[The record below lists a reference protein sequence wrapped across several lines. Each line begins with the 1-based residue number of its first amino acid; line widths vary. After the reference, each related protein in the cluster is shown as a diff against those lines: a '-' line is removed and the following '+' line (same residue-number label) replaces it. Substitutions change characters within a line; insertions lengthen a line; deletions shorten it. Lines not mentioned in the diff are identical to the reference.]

1 MYFQA
6 VDDCWR
12 RCRPHHHRGCTDC
25 AIAVPGGKPP
35 PRARKTYVREIPRRH
50 RPAGRPQYPHPAPGQ
65 ALVANL
71 PRRPAWRLVSAGA
84 EIREGQEPHGGRST
98 LPHRGDPGGLPA
110 DAVRGCR
117 RCRRAGGRLP
127 AGVAGAPA
135 APEAGAGVL
144 PRRGQSHA
152 PRPDRAGAADRRAAP
167 AAGGGTAHHAVV
179 NAWFA
184 ASRIALTSFIRA
196 TVRPASIEQLVD
208 VVLGV
213 ALAVELRA
221 VEQELPL
228 ALGAVALAVVEE
240 AFEIALVHDIGE
252 ARDARLDML
261 ERLHHFGDALAG
273 DVLER
278 AGLEDDHHLLV
289 DQRLVGDRIAGVGG
303 HHGLGT
309 FHDRVGRLLGRLDD
323 GAELLAGQRDAAVLE
338 VVDLQHPDLLPHR
351 LDVLRD
357 LAQLAIDPGVHGMK
371 EALQR
376 LGRDFRQL
384 DDVVKRDVV
393 ALLAQKVDQAVE
405 MAGFHPWHRASP
417 VQAPVIDGPAP
428 PCAVRTFLILRGLLS
443 ARRRTRGPPRRLTR
457 RTPPR

>member
-84 EIREGQEPHGGRST
+84 EVREGQEPHGGRST

-117 RCRRAGGRLP
+117 GCRRTGWRLP
-127 AGVAGAPA
+127 AGIAGAAA

-144 PRRGQSHA
+144 PYRGPRHA

-167 AAGGGTAHHAVV
+167 AAGGGTGHHAVAS
-179 NAWFA
+179 AWFA
-184 ASRIALTSFIRA
+184 ASRIALRFIRA
-196 TVRPASIEQLVD
+196 TVRPASVEQLVD
-208 VVLGV
+208 VVLGD

-240 AFEIALVHDIGE
+240 AFEIALVHDVGE
-252 ARDARLDML
+252 ARDPRLDVL
-261 ERLHHFGDALAG
+261 ERLHHLGDALAG

-289 DQRLVGDRIAGVGG
+289 DQRLVGDRVAGIGG

-323 GAELLAGQRDAAVLE
+323 GAKLLAGQRDAAVLE
-338 VVDLQHPDLLPHR
+338 VVALQHPDLLPHR
-351 LDVLRD
+351 LDVLRE